1 MKTASNA
8 GLLKALR
15 LAALWLALGVV
26 GTSSAAYG
34 IESGRLVVSK
44 EDGYARLVLT
54 FPGRQDLPK
63 YTTRLENGVLSV
75 QFDEAVSV
83 VMPDVGAALPD
94 YVSAARVDPDG
105 RGLRIGLRR
114 PLNFNRIDAGEKLFI
129 DLMPDS
135 WQGPLPALPQ
145 DVVDELARRGIV
157 DAVDKE
163 RKRKADTV
171 AALHPQASVRIGRN
185 PTFMRVQFDWS
196 IPTTGEYAINEQTGV
211 IGFEWPVGVDMRDL
225 TVDLPPEIASV
236 ETAVTPD
243 GATVKLLFAK
253 GVKPRFYQNSSSQY
267 VLDID
272 IAGVGLPSLTAA
284 SLAASEAPAAAEK
297 AAPTADPVE
306 TKTAPLDPHAAAA
319 TIQPFVSVQGSTVR
333 VVFPFERDT
342 PAAVFRRG
350 NTVWMMFDT
359 LAGIAPPASSAEF
372 EALSDEFTVS
382 AGGDTQVVRIVLNQD
397 RLATL
402 GSEGMSWVLSL
413 GDMMLTPTEP
423 ISLSRRRDVEGAFEM
438 VADVARP
445 ARIHDFHDPEVGDVL
460 KIVTAYPPAR
470 GIARTLDYVDFS
482 ALRSIHGLVIKPF
495 TAELNVGLE
504 NTIAV
509 ISEPGGLTVS
519 AIDTPRSL
527 ANSVNDAARVS
538 YVNLGELEEPNA
550 GLFLTRRAQL
560 METAAAS
567 DGKKRDDAR
576 LDLAQFLIANRF
588 GPEALGVLK
597 VLSDDLKTPDLA
609 RKLRMATA
617 IADTIAVRPTDALAI
632 LNTPALAQ
640 DIDALF
646 WRTIARADSSDFPGA
661 RLDALDAVA
670 VAASYPTW
678 ARNRFFFAG
687 IRAGVETG
695 DAGMATRF
703 LDQIDFA
710 TLSLDDGS
718 LYNLMSGRIEEE
730 RGNIAAAIDTYGQ
743 VIAADIRPTRAE
755 AVYRTLLLLDQGGK
769 LDVAKATDTLAAEAL
784 LWRGSPLEANM
795 LKLLADLYF
804 REGAYRQGFEVVRQ
818 AVSNYADSPAINGL
832 QDKAQAMFAELYLN
846 GRADA
851 LGPVEALGLYY
862 DFRQLTPPGARGDQ
876 MIRNL
881 ATRLVRV
888 DLLPQAA
895 QLLEYQLNERL
906 RGVAKTQVGTDLA
919 VIYLADRK
927 PQDAM
932 RVLNATRV
940 PGLPDGLARQRRIL
954 EARAMVDGGRDQLAL
969 DLLRDVTGRDADLL
983 RIDAHWKSRRYA
995 QASEMIEGLYD
1006 GAGAATA
1013 LSQPARM
1020 NVIKAAVGYV
1030 LANDTMGL
1038 ARLRNKFADRLVTSP
1053 EWPMFDYVT
1062 GTIEVSSLEFKQVAT
1077 QVSAIDGLNAFLT
1090 SYRETYSGQG
1100 ALTPTGASVA
1110 GAGLASAR

>member
-15 LAALWLALGVV
+15 LAAVLLSLGVV
-26 GTSSAAYG
+26 GVAGTAYAQ
-34 IESGRLVVSK
+34 EQGRLVATS
-44 EDGYARLVLT
+44 EDGYARLVLS
-54 FPGRQDLPK
+54 FPGRQDLPH

-75 QFDEAVSV
+75 QFDQPVTVA
-83 VMPDVGAALPD
+83 MPDVGAALPD
-94 YVSAARVDPDG
+94 YVSAARIDPDG

-114 PLNFNRIDAGEKLFI
+114 ALNFNPIDAGEKLFI

-135 WQGPLPALPQ
+135 WQGAPPTLPQ
-145 DVVDELARRGIV
+145 DVIDDLAQRGLVAAI
-157 DAVDKE
+157 DNE

-171 AALHPQASVRIGRN
+171 ASLHPQATVRIGRN
-185 PTFMRVQFDWS
+185 PTFMRIQFDWS
-196 IPTTGEYAINEQTGV
+196 IPTTAEFVQDEQTGV
-211 IGFEWPVGVDMRDL
+211 IGFEWPVGVDMREL
-225 TVDLPPEIASV
+225 TLDLPPEIASL
-236 ETAVTPD
+236 ETGVTPD
-243 GATVKLLFAK
+243 GASVKLLFAK
-253 GVKPRFYQNSSSQY
+253 GIKPRFYNNSSSQY

-272 IAGVGLPSLTAA
+272 IAGISLPSFDAA
-284 SLAASEAPAAAEK
+284 SLAVSSGADAPAKIAEASAAGVK
-297 AAPTADPVE
+297 ST
-306 TKTAPLDPHAAAA
+306 TLDPKTVGA
-319 TIQPFVSVQGSTVR
+319 TVRPFVSVLGSTVR
-333 VVFPFERDT
+333 VVFPFEQDT

-359 LAGIAPPASSAEF
+359 ISGIAPPASSAEF
-372 EALSDEFTVS
+372 DALSDEFSVS
-382 AGGDTQVVRIVLNQD
+382 SAGDTQVVKIALNQD

-413 GDMMLTPTEP
+413 GDMMLSPTEP
-423 ISLSRRRDVEGAFEM
+423 ISLSRRRDVEGSFQM

-445 ARIHDFHDPEVGDVL
+445 ARIHEFRDPDVGDVL

-482 ALRSIHGLVIKPF
+482 ALRSVHGLVVKPR
-495 TAELNVGLE
+495 TSDLAVVIE
-504 NTIAV
+504 NSDAI

-519 AIDTPRSL
+519 SIDTPRAL
-527 ANSVNDAARVS
+527 ANSVNDTARVS

-550 GLFLTRRAQL
+550 ALFLARRGQL

-567 DGKKRDDAR
+567 EGKQRETAR
-576 LDLAQFLIANRF
+576 LNLAQYFIANRF

-597 VLSDDLKTPDLA
+597 VLADDLKTPDLT
-609 RKLRMATA
+609 RKLRMARA
-617 IADTIAVRPTDALAI
+617 IADTISARPGDALAI
-632 LNTPALAQ
+632 LNTPALGQ

-646 WRTIARADSSDFPGA
+646 WRTIARADAADFRGA
-661 RLDALDAVA
+661 RLDALDAGA
-670 VAASYPTW
+670 VAASYPMW
-678 ARNRFFFAG
+678 ARNRFYFAG

-695 DAGMATRF
+695 DTGLASRNF
-703 LDQIDFA
+703 DQIDFS
-710 TLSLDDGS
+710 TLSVEDTT
-718 LYNLMSGRIEEE
+718 LYHLMSGRIDEE
-730 RGNIAAAIDTYGQ
+730 RGNIAEAMDTYGQ
-743 VIAADIRPTRAE
+743 VIAADVRPTRAE
-755 AVYRTLLLLDQGGK
+755 AVYRTLLLLDKDGK
-769 LDVAKATDTLAAEAL
+769 LDVAKAANTLAAEAL
-784 LWRGSPLEANM
+784 LWRGSPLEADM

-804 REGAYRQGFEVVRQ
+804 REGSYRQGFEVVKQ
-818 AVSNYADSPAINGL
+818 AVSNYADSPSINGL
-832 QDKAQAMFAELYLN
+832 QDKAQAMFGELYLN

-851 LGPVEALGLYY
+851 LGPVDALSLYY

-881 ATRLVRV
+881 ASRLVRV

-906 RGVAKTQVGTDLA
+906 RGIAKTQVGTDLA

-940 PGLPDGLARQRRIL
+940 PNLPDGLARQRRIL
-954 EARAMVDGGRDQLAL
+954 EARAMIDGGRDQLAL
-969 DLLRDVTGRDADLL
+969 DLLRDVNGRDADLL
-983 RIDAHWKSRRYA
+983 RIDAHWKARRYA
-995 QASEMIEGLYD
+995 QAGEMIEGLYSTASTQ
-1006 GAGAATA
+1006 GA

-1038 ARLRNKFADRLVTSP
+1038 ARLRTKFSDRLVTSP

-1077 QVSAIDGLNAFLT
+1077 QVSAIDSLNAFLT

-1100 ALTPTGASVA
+1100 ALTPAEASVA

>member
-8 GLLKALR
+8 GLLKAVR

-26 GTSSAAYG
+26 SVSSAAYTQ
-34 IESGRLVVSK
+34 EQGRLVATN
-44 EDGYARLVLT
+44 ENGYARLVLT
-54 FPGRQDLPK
+54 FPGRTDLPH
-63 YTTRLENGVLSV
+63 YTTRMENGVLSV
-75 QFDEAVSV
+75 QFDQAVSV
-83 VMPDVGAALPD
+83 AMPDVGAALPE

-129 DLMPDS
+129 DLMPEN

-145 DVVDELARRGIV
+145 DVIDDLAQRGLVAAI
-157 DAVDKE
+157 DKE

-196 IPTTGEYAINEQTGV
+196 IPTTGEFVLDEQTGV
-211 IGFEWPVGVDMRDL
+211 IGFEWPVGVDMREL

-236 ETAVTPD
+236 ETGVTPD
-243 GATVKLLFAK
+243 GASIKLLFAK
-253 GVKPRFYQNSSSQY
+253 GIKPRFYNNSSSQY

-272 IAGVGLPSLTAA
+272 IAGVSLPSLNAA
-284 SLAASEAPAAAEK
+284 SLADSIAPEAPAKVVEASAA
-297 AAPTADPVE
+297 TA
-306 TKTAPLDPHAAAA
+306 KTVPLDPKTVGA
-319 TIQPFVSVQGSTVR
+319 TVRPFVSVLGSTVR
-333 VVFPFERDT
+333 VVFPFEQDT

-359 LAGIAPPASSAEF
+359 ISGIAPPASSAEF
-372 EALSDEFTVS
+372 DALSDDFSVS
-382 AGGDTQVVRIVLNQD
+382 SGGDTQVVKIALNED

-413 GDMMLTPTEP
+413 GDMMLSPTEP
-423 ISLSRRRDVEGAFEM
+423 ISLSRRRDVEGSFQM

-445 ARIHDFHDPEVGDVL
+445 ARIHEFRDPEVGDVL
-460 KIVTAYPPAR
+460 KVVTAYPPAR

-482 ALRSIHGLVIKPF
+482 ALRSVHGLVVKPR
-495 TAELNVGLE
+495 TPDLVVALE
-504 NTIAV
+504 NTDAI

-538 YVNLGELEEPNA
+538 YVNLGELEEPNPS
-550 GLFLTRRAQL
+550 LFLARRAQL
-560 METAAAS
+560 MDTAATSEGKQRETA
-567 DGKKRDDAR
+567 R
-576 LDLAQFLIANRF
+576 LNLAQYYIANRF

-597 VLSDDLKTPDLA
+597 VLASDLKTPDLA

-617 IADTIAVRPTDALAI
+617 IADTIAARPGDALAI
-632 LNTPALAQ
+632 LNTPALSQ

-646 WRTIARADSSDFPGA
+646 WRTIARADAADFRGA
-661 RLDALDAVA
+661 RQDALDAGA
-670 VAASYPTW
+670 IAASYPVW

-703 LDQIDFA
+703 LDQVDFA
-710 TLSLDDGS
+710 TLSVEDTT

-730 RGNIAAAIDTYGQ
+730 RGNTAEAIDTYGQ

-755 AVYRTLLLLDQGGK
+755 AVYRTLLLLDKDGK
-769 LDVAKATDTLAAEAL
+769 LDVAKAADTLAAEAL
-784 LWRGSPLEANM
+784 MWRGSPLEANM

-832 QDKAQAMFAELYLN
+832 QDKAQAMFGELYLN

-851 LGPVEALGLYY
+851 LGPVDALSLYY

-888 DLLPQAA
+888 DLLPQAS

-906 RGVAKTQVGTDLA
+906 RGVAKTQVATDLA

-940 PGLPDGLARQRRIL
+940 PNLPDGLARQRRLL
-954 EARAMVDGGRDQLAL
+954 EARAMLDGGRDQLAL

-983 RIDAHWKSRRYA
+983 RVDAHWKARRYA
-995 QASEMIEGLYD
+995 QAGEMIEDMY
-1006 GAGAATA
+1006 AGANAPAA

-1020 NVIKAAVGYV
+1020 NLIKAAVGYV

-1038 ARLRNKFADRLVTSP
+1038 ARLRTKFADRLVTSP

-1077 QVSAIDGLNAFLT
+1077 QVSAIDSLNAFLT

-1100 ALTPTGASVA
+1100 ALTPTEASVA

>member
-1 MKTASNA
+1 MKTASYA

-15 LAALWLALGVV
+15 LAAVCLALGAASV
-26 GTSSAAYG
+26 SSTAYG
-34 IESGRLVVSK
+34 LEQGRLVVSK

-94 YVSAARVDPDG
+94 YVSAARIDPDG

-129 DLMPDS
+129 DLMPDN
-135 WQGPLPALPQ
+135 WQGPLPTLPQ
-145 DVVDELARRGIV
+145 DVIDDLAQRGLVTAI
-157 DAVDKE
+157 DNE

-171 AALHPQASVRIGRN
+171 ASLNPQAIVRIGRN
-185 PTFMRVQFDWS
+185 PTFMRIQFDWS
-196 IPTTGEYAINEQTGV
+196 IPTTGEFLQDENTGV

-236 ETAVTPD
+236 ETGVTPD

-253 GVKPRFYQNSSSQY
+253 GIKPRFYHNSSSQY

-272 IAGVGLPSLTAA
+272 IAGVSLPSFNAA
-284 SLAASEAPAAAEK
+284 SLADSIAVEGPGKAAAASE
-297 AAPTADPVE
+297 TA
-306 TKTAPLDPHAAAA
+306 TKSTPLDPKTVGA
-319 TIQPFVSVQGSTVR
+319 TIRPFVSVLGSTVR
-333 VVFPFERDT
+333 VVFPFEQDT

-359 LAGIAPPASSAEF
+359 I
-372 EALSDEFTVS
+372 S
-382 AGGDTQVVRIVLNQD
+382 AGGDTQVVRITLTQE

-423 ISLSRRRDVEGAFEM
+423 IALTRRRDVEGAFQM

-445 ARIHDFHDPEVGDVL
+445 ARIHEFTDPEVGDVL

-482 ALRSIHGLVIKPF
+482 ALRSIHGLVVKPR
-495 TAELNVGLE
+495 TSDLSVALE
-504 NTIAV
+504 DTIAV

-527 ANSVNDAARVS
+527 ANSVNDTARVS

-550 GLFLTRRAQL
+550 ALFLARRAQL
-560 METAAAS
+560 METAAS
-567 DGKKRDDAR
+567 SEGKQRETAR
-576 LDLAQFLIANRF
+576 LNLAQYFIANRF

-597 VLSDDLKTPDLA
+597 VLAADLKTPDLA

-617 IADTIAVRPTDALAI
+617 IADTITARPGDALAI
-632 LNTPALAQ
+632 LNTPALGQ

-646 WRTIARADSSDFPGA
+646 WRTMARADAADFRGA
-661 RLDALDAVA
+661 RLDALDAGA
-670 VAASYPTW
+670 VAPSYPMW
-678 ARNRFFFAG
+678 ARNRFYFAG
-687 IRAGVETG
+687 IRAAVETG
-695 DAGMATRF
+695 DNGMATRF
-703 LDQIDFA
+703 LEQIDFA
-710 TLSLDDGS
+710 TLSIEDTT

-730 RGNIAAAIDTYGQ
+730 RGNTAEAIDTYGQ
-743 VIAADIRPTRAE
+743 VIVADVRPTRAE
-755 AVYRTLLLLDQGGK
+755 AVYRTLLLLDKDGK
-769 LDVAKATDTLAAEAL
+769 LDVGKATDTLAAEAL
-784 LWRGSPLEANM
+784 LWRGSPLEAEM

-804 REGAYRQGFEVVRQ
+804 REGSYRQGFEVVKQ

-832 QDKAQAMFAELYLN
+832 QDKAQAMFGELYLN

-851 LGPVEALGLYY
+851 LGPVEALSLYY

-906 RGVAKTQVGTDLA
+906 RGVAKTQVATDLA

-940 PGLPDGLARQRRIL
+940 PGLSDGLARQRRIL

-983 RIDAHWKSRRYA
+983 RIDAHWKARRYT
-995 QASEMIEGLYD
+995 QAGEMIENLYE
-1006 GAGAATA
+1006 GAGAQAA

-1030 LANDTMGL
+1030 LASDTMGL
-1038 ARLRNKFADRLVTSP
+1038 ARLRNKFSDRLVTSP

-1062 GTIEVSSLEFKQVAT
+1062 GTIEISSLEFKQVAT
-1077 QVSAIDGLNAFLT
+1077 QVSAIDSLNAFLS

-1100 ALTPTGASVA
+1100 ALTPTEASVA

>member
-1 MKTASNA
+1 MKTASYA

-15 LAALWLALGVV
+15 LAAVCLALGAVSV
-26 GTSSAAYG
+26 SSTAYG
-34 IESGRLVVSK
+34 LEQGRLVVSK

-83 VMPDVGAALPD
+83 AMPDVGAALPD
-94 YVSAARVDPDG
+94 YVSAARIDPDG

-129 DLMPDS
+129 DLMPDN
-135 WQGPLPALPQ
+135 WLGPLPTLPQ
-145 DVVDELARRGIV
+145 DVIDDLAQRGLVTAI
-157 DAVDKE
+157 DNE

-171 AALHPQASVRIGRN
+171 ASLNPQAIVRIGRN
-185 PTFMRVQFDWS
+185 PTFMRIQFDWS
-196 IPTTGEYAINEQTGV
+196 IPTTGEFLQDENTGV

-236 ETAVTPD
+236 ETGVTPD

-253 GVKPRFYQNSSSQY
+253 GIKPRFYHNSSSQY

-272 IAGVGLPSLTAA
+272 IAGVSLPSFNAA
-284 SLAASEAPAAAEK
+284 SLADSIAVEGPGKAAAASE
-297 AAPTADPVE
+297 TA
-306 TKTAPLDPHAAAA
+306 TKSTPLDPKTVGA
-319 TIQPFVSVQGSTVR
+319 TIRPFVSVLGSTVR
-333 VVFPFERDT
+333 VVFPFEQDT

-359 LAGIAPPASSAEF
+359 ISGIAPPASSAEF
-372 EALSDEFTVS
+372 DALSDEFSVS
-382 AGGDTQVVRIVLNQD
+382 AGGDTQVVRITLNQE

-423 ISLSRRRDVEGAFEM
+423 IALTRRRDVEGAFQM

-445 ARIHDFHDPEVGDVL
+445 ARIHEFTDPEVGDVL

-482 ALRSIHGLVIKPF
+482 ALRSIHGLVVKPR
-495 TAELNVGLE
+495 TSDLSVALE
-504 NTIAV
+504 DTIAV

-527 ANSVNDAARVS
+527 ANSVNDTARVS

-550 GLFLTRRAQL
+550 ALFLARRAQL
-560 METAAAS
+560 METAAS
-567 DGKKRDDAR
+567 SEGKQRETAR
-576 LDLAQFLIANRF
+576 LNLAQYFIANRF

-597 VLSDDLKTPDLA
+597 VLAADLKTPDLA

-617 IADTIAVRPTDALAI
+617 IADTITARPGDALAI
-632 LNTPALAQ
+632 LNTPALGQ

-646 WRTIARADSSDFPGA
+646 WRTMARADAADFRGA
-661 RLDALDAVA
+661 RLDALDASA
-670 VAASYPTW
+670 VAPSYPMW
-678 ARNRFFFAG
+678 ARNRFYFAG
-687 IRAGVETG
+687 IRAAVETG
-695 DAGMATRF
+695 DNGMATRF
-703 LDQIDFA
+703 LEQIDFA
-710 TLSLDDGS
+710 TLSIEDTT

-730 RGNIAAAIDTYGQ
+730 RGNTAEAIDTYGQ
-743 VIAADIRPTRAE
+743 VIVADVRPTRAE
-755 AVYRTLLLLDQGGK
+755 AVYRTLLLLDKDGK

-784 LWRGSPLEANM
+784 LWRGSPLEAEM

-804 REGAYRQGFEVVRQ
+804 REGSYRQGFEVVKQ

-832 QDKAQAMFAELYLN
+832 QDKAQAMFGELYLN

-851 LGPVEALGLYY
+851 LGPVEALSLYY

-906 RGVAKTQVGTDLA
+906 RGVAKTQVATDLA

-940 PGLPDGLARQRRIL
+940 PGLSDGLARQRRIL

-983 RIDAHWKSRRYA
+983 RIDAHWKARRYT
-995 QASEMIEGLYD
+995 QAGEMIENLYE
-1006 GAGAATA
+1006 GAGAQAA

-1030 LANDTMGL
+1030 LASDTMGL
-1038 ARLRNKFADRLVTSP
+1038 ARLRNKFSDRLVTSP

-1062 GTIEVSSLEFKQVAT
+1062 GTIEISSLEFKQVAT
-1077 QVSAIDGLNAFLT
+1077 QVSAIDSLNAFLS

-1100 ALTPTGASVA
+1100 ALTPTEASVA